1 MNRVFLSLLIAGGV
15 VYAINTLLLPH
26 TVRLIGDEK
35 KQIGEGSLN
44 QSAPMSRGG
53 EQETDRLTPPVDAN
67 SPHAITVE
75 ENSLPPPTNAQ
86 LLPALEQEK
95 RPPSANQPEA
105 PNVNGSQPELVTIT
119 SRAGIQEGPSASTAI
134 IGIAQPGAAA
144 QVVSRE
150 SEWAQIIDPASKK
163 MGWVHSRFLA
173 LQTQTGSALGQ
184 AEAAL
189 DPVDEAATM
198 ASDRPETSLRSK
210 KGKQGWKRK
219 RHRRGLALRFRLR
232 RFF

>member
-1 MNRVFLSLLIAGGV
+1 MKRVFLSLLIAGGL
-15 VYAINTLLLPH
+15 VYATNTLLLPH
-26 TVRLIGDEK
+26 TGTLIGDEK
-35 KQIGEGSLN
+35 KQIGEGSLQ
-44 QSAPMSRGG
+44 QSAPISRG
-53 EQETDRLTPPVDAN
+53 EDQETDRLTPPIDAN
-67 SPHAITVE
+67 SAHAITVE
-75 ENSLPPPTNAQ
+75 ENPLPPPTNTQ

-95 RPPSANQPEA
+95 RTPSANQPEA
-105 PNVNGSQPELVTIT
+105 PNVSQPELVTIT

-134 IGIAQPGAAA
+134 IGIAHPGAAA

-173 LQTQTGSALGQ
+173 PQTQTGSALGQ
-184 AEAAL
+184 VDAAL
-189 DPVDEAATM
+189 DPAGEDATP
-198 ASDRPETSLRSK
+198 ASNRPETSLRSK

>member
-1 MNRVFLSLLIAGGV
+1 MKRVFLSLLIAGGL
-15 VYAINTLLLPH
+15 VYAINTLLPH
-26 TVRLIGDEK
+26 TVTLIGDEK
-35 KQIGEGSLN
+35 KQIGAESLQ
-44 QSAPMSRGG
+44 QSAPISG
-53 EQETDRLTPPVDAN
+53 EDQETDRLTPPVDAN

-105 PNVNGSQPELVTIT
+105 PNVNWSQPELVTIT

>member
-1 MNRVFLSLLIAGGV
+1 MKRVFLSLLIAGGL
-15 VYAINTLLLPH
+15 VYAINALLPR
-26 TVRLIGDEK
+26 TITFIGDEK
-35 KQIGEGSLN
+35 KQIGAGSLQ
-44 QSAPMSRGG
+44 QSAPISG
-53 EQETDRLTPPVDAN
+53 EDQETDRLTPPVDAN

-105 PNVNGSQPELVTIT
+105 PNVNGSKPELVTIT

-173 LQTQTGSALGQ
+173 APNAGRISAWTG
-184 AEAAL
+184 
-189 DPVDEAATM
+189 
-198 ASDRPETSLRSK
+198 
-210 KGKQGWKRK
+210 
-219 RHRRGLALRFRLR
+219 
-232 RFF
+232 

>member
-1 MNRVFLSLLIAGGV
+1 MKRVFLSLLIAGGV

-26 TVRLIGDEK
+26 TVGLIGDEK
-35 KQIGEGSLN
+35 KQIGEGSLQ
-44 QSAPMSRGG
+44 QSAAMPRAE

-75 ENSLPPPTNAQ
+75 ENPLPPPTTQ

-95 RPPSANQPEA
+95 RTPSANQPEA
-105 PNVNGSQPELVTIT
+105 PNVNASQPELVTIT

-134 IGIAQPGAAA
+134 IGIAHPGAAA

-163 MGWVHSRFLA
+163 MGWVQSRFLA
-173 LQTQTGSALGQ
+173 PQTQTGSAPGQ
-184 AEAAL
+184 VDAAL
-189 DPVDEAATM
+189 DPADEDATP

-210 KGKQGWKRK
+210 KGKQGWKGK
-219 RHRRGLALRFRLR
+219 RHRRGLALRFRMR